1 MRCFGRLLCC
11 LIVTASASLVPIN
24 SAFGQSD
31 SHSSEKCSDA
41 SNGCPA
47 VVAQPRSRTTQRQV
61 SRFLETLLA
70 ADESGALPLGIY
82 GLHGCSN
89 PGPPSYA
96 VTCFLWSSAPKGDL
110 VKLQTAF
117 RGSKLFRSVKLRIPA

>member
-82 GLHGCSN
+82 GLH
-89 PGPPSYA
+89 A